1 MPPTV
6 PSSPF
11 NSAAPVYD
19 KRPQYLS
26 KGALLELAKD
36 FNIAHDEEILRTEL
50 ANMVNMY
57 IQAHEA
63 ELIGNEKYKRLFGG
77 RRAGRAQ

>member
-1 MPPTV
+1 MQLA
-6 PSSPF
+6 SSFTAHNTPL
-11 NSAAPVYD
+11 
-19 KRPQYLS
+19 Q
-26 KGALLELAKD
+26 LAKD

-50 ANMVNMY
+50 ANMVNIY

-77 RRAGRAQ
+77 RRGGRAQ